1 MSDLKK
7 ISSSDLEETLK
18 LNEANLKFQC
28 EYQTTYGQQLRI
40 CGNLQE
46 LGGWDIEKSIIMET
60 NENLF
65 PIWESKEE
73 LNCPIGM
80 TIEYKYVI
88 CNENGSKEYEK
99 LPNDSK
105 RILTMKQSGKF
116 LIINKQNDNNY
127 LKIKKLDKQN
137 NDEEK
142 NNDNLN
148 DLNMK
153 DLKFNFNNDRRKQSI
168 DSASGIAT
176 SLGPIDLI
184 SYENNKM
191 VSDLTINNIQ
201 FTLNNK
207 LTSSERIIM
216 ATNYLPIIIEKKND
230 NFEIKVEKNE

>member
-1 MSDLKK
+1 MMKK
-7 ISSSDLEETLK
+7 
-18 LNEANLKFQC
+18 
-28 EYQTTYGQQLRI
+28 
-40 CGNLQE
+40 
-46 LGGWDIEKSIIMET
+46 
-60 NENLF
+60 
-65 PIWESKEE
+65 
-73 LNCPIGM
+73 
-80 TIEYKYVI
+80 
-88 CNENGSKEYEK
+88 
-99 LPNDSK
+99 
-105 RILTMKQSGKF
+105 
-116 LIINKQNDNNY
+116 
-127 LKIKKLDKQN
+127 KK
-137 NDEEK
+137 
-142 NNDNLN
+142 NDNLN

-230 NFEIKVEKNE
+230 NF